1 MSIHDLIF
9 VLQIFEIMSLD
20 GKIEIKNEPMPEDV
34 TNPWLVNS
42 IQAFIFLKCP
52 ECIFDTQEED
62 IFQEHAIER
71 HPLSIV
77 FFANSKIYKE
87 EEVDYTIEEQ
97 GVK

>member
-1 MSIHDLIF
+1 MLIHDLIF

-87 EEVDYTIEEQ
+87 EQVDCTIEEH